1 MKRLSSLFLGAVM
14 LLTACDNNK
23 SKETNSTTTNQTST
37 ENSTGTT
44 NTTNPTTN
52 TDASNDMTKM
62 MEDMKKMPA
71 LSTDQIKAML
81 PENLMGMKRTSFSAN
96 SMMGYGV
103 GEARYK
109 SDDGKQ
115 LHVSIY
121 DCVGTAG
128 VAWYSMM
135 YWGMNMERE
144 DENGYEKTTTF
155 NGAKAIEKYQK
166 GSDEYSIMF
175 PASNRLLVSVE
186 GQQTGLDMV
195 KQAAGNLNLK
205 VN

>member
-1 MKRLSSLFLGAVM
+1 MKHLSSVLVAVVM
-14 LLTACDNNK
+14 LLAACGNNK
-23 SKETNSTTTNQTST
+23 SKETNSTTTSQPST

-44 NTTNPTTN
+44 NTNPTTN
-52 TDASNDMTKM
+52 TEGSNDMAKM
-62 MEDMKKMPA
+62 MEEMKKMPA
-71 LSTDQIKAML
+71 LTTDQIKAML

-135 YWGMNMERE
+135 YWGMNM
-144 DENGYEKTTTF
+144 
-155 NGAKAIEKYQK
+155 
-166 GSDEYSIMF
+166 
-175 PASNRLLVSVE
+175 
-186 GQQTGLDMV
+186 
-195 KQAAGNLNLK
+195 
-205 VN
+205 

>member
-1 MKRLSSLFLGAVM
+1 MTRLSILLIATVM
-14 LLTACDNNK
+14 LLTACNNNK
-23 SKETNSTTTNQTST
+23 PKETNSTNTNNQTT
-37 ENSTGTT
+37 TGTT
-44 NTTNPTTN
+44 GTNPSN
-52 TDASNDMTKM
+52 VNEAANDMTKM
-62 MEDMKKMPA
+62 MEEMKKMPA
-71 LSTDQIKAML
+71 LSTDQIKALL
-81 PENLMGMKRTSFSAN
+81 PETLMGMKRASFSAN

-109 SDDGKQ
+109 SDDGKE
-115 LHVSIY
+115 LKLSVY

-155 NGAKAIEKYQK
+155 NGTKAIEKYEK
-166 GSDEYSIMF
+166 GSERYTITF
-175 PASNRLLVSVE
+175 PASNRLLVTVE
-186 GQQTGLDMV
+186 GENTGLDMV
-195 KQAAGNLNLK
+195 KQAAGSLNLK